1 MNEKQNRFC
10 EALDYYIQFPNT
22 NTARELFAACGAV
35 WNNKSQM
42 PINAR
47 NDVGD
52 AICSFVEFDQW
63 EETGR
68 TYAGAARRI
77 RPVLKAEFN
86 FH

>member
-1 MNEKQNRFC
+1 MSRKEFFH
-10 EALDYYIQFPNT
+10 EALDRHIQFDTPE
-22 NTARELFAACGAV
+22 TALKLYQACGAV

-52 AICSFVEFDQW
+52 AIGSFVEFNQW

-86 FH
+86 FR